1 MLISTLTSPVPPR
14 SSSRPK
20 ANPDLF
26 KPMPRQ
32 PSANGRKVS
41 FQDGPP
47 EEIGVT
53 GRASPNPPANQSSTA
68 KASKWQPM
76 TSVEPSPVTDHDP
89 FSLGD
94 SDDEEPKKAPHKEE
108 KSSEVSLDKGA
119 PDTSAITEP
128 KPASDQGEQHGGEAE
143 KLVVKS

>member
-1 MLISTLTSPVPPR
+1 MPPR

-76 TSVEPSPVTDHDP
+76 TAVEPSPVTDHDP

-94 SDDEEPKKAPHKEE
+94 SDDEEPKKASNKEDKPTE
-108 KSSEVSLDKGA
+108 ISADKGA
-119 PDTSAITEP
+119 SDTQPIAES
-128 KPASDQGEQHGGEAE
+128 KPATDQAEQRDGEVE
-143 KLVVKS
+143 KPTVKS